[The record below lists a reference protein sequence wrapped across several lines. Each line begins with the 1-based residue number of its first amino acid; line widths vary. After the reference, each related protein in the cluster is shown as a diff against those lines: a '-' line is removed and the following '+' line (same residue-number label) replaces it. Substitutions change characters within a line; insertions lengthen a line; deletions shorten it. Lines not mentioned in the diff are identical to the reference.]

1 MVFRIFCSIFATE
14 INKIIMKTSEQTIQ
28 QIERALRK
36 IAAKFPPEKEAEK
49 MTDIHLRVSQETG
62 EIRAYNDDE
71 EELDRCVVE
80 EWINN
85 PAEDFYQQIPSV
97 LRKCIEKLKDTVESM
112 SILKPFSL
120 VLEDDDKE
128 TVAELYLV
136 DDETVIIDPDLME
149 GLEDDLNNFLEKL
162 LAE

>member
-1 MVFRIFCSIFATE
+1 
-14 INKIIMKTSEQTIQ
+14 MKPSEQTIQ

-36 IAAKFPPEKEAEK
+36 IAAKFPPENEAEI
-49 MTDIHLRVSQETG
+49 MTDIHIRVSQDTG

-85 PAEDFYQQIPSV
+85 PDENFYQEIPPI
-97 LRKCIEKLKDTVESM
+97 LRKCIEKLKDTVEGM

-128 TVAELYLV
+128 SVAELYLV

-149 GLEDDLNNFLEKL
+149 GLEDDLNSFLEKL
-162 LAE
+162 LKE

>member
-1 MVFRIFCSIFATE
+1 
-14 INKIIMKTSEQTIQ
+14 MKPSEQTIQ
-28 QIERALRK
+28 QIERAIRK
-36 IAAKFPPEKEAEK
+36 IAAKFPPEKEAEI
-49 MTDIHLRVSQETG
+49 MTDIHIRVSQDTG

-80 EWINN
+80 EWIEN
-85 PAEDFYQQIPSV
+85 PDENFYQEITSI
-97 LRKCIEKLKDTVESM
+97 LRKCIEKLKDTVEGM

-128 TVAELYLV
+128 SVAELYLV

-149 GLEDDLNNFLEKL
+149 GLEDDLNSFLEKL
-162 LAE
+162 LKE

>member
-1 MVFRIFCSIFATE
+1 
-14 INKIIMKTSEQTIQ
+14 MKPSEQTIQ

-36 IAAKFPPEKEAEK
+36 IAAKFPPEKEAEI
-49 MTDIHLRVSQETG
+49 MTDIHIRVSQDTG

-85 PAEDFYQQIPSV
+85 PDENFYQEIPPI
-97 LRKCIEKLKDTVESM
+97 LRKCIEKLKDTVEGM

-128 TVAELYLV
+128 SVAELYLV

-149 GLEDDLNNFLEKL
+149 GLEDDLNSFLENI

>member
-1 MVFRIFCSIFATE
+1 
-14 INKIIMKTSEQTIQ
+14 MKTSEQTIQ

-149 GLEDDLNNFLEKL
+149 GLEDDLNSFLEKL
-162 LAE
+162 LAEELFCG

>member
-1 MVFRIFCSIFATE
+1 
-14 INKIIMKTSEQTIQ
+14 MKPSEQTIQ

-36 IAAKFPPEKEAEK
+36 IAAKFPPEKEAEI
-49 MTDIHLRVSQETG
+49 MTDIHIRVSQDTG

-71 EELDRCVVE
+71 EELNRCVVE
-80 EWINN
+80 EWIEN
-85 PAEDFYQQIPSV
+85 PDENFYQEITPI
-97 LRKCIEKLKDTVESM
+97 LRKCIEKLKDTVEGM

-128 TVAELYLV
+128 SVAELYLV

-149 GLEDDLNNFLEKL
+149 GLEDDLNSFLENL
-162 LAE
+162 LKE

>member
-1 MVFRIFCSIFATE
+1 MQVQRFFITFVAE
-14 INKIIMKTSEQTIQ
+14 INIGIMKTSEQTFQ
-28 QIERALRK
+28 QIERAIRK
-36 IAAKFPPEKEAEK
+36 IAAKFPPEKEADI

-62 EIRAYNDDE
+62 EIRAYDDNDV
-71 EELDRCVVE
+71 ELDRCVVE
-80 EWINN
+80 EWIEN

-97 LRKCIEKLKDTVESM
+97 FRKCIEKMKDVVENM

-149 GLEDDLNNFLEKL
+149 GLDDDLNNFLENL
-162 LAE
+162 LKD

>member
-1 MVFRIFCSIFATE
+1 
-14 INKIIMKTSEQTIQ
+14 MKPSEQTIQ

-36 IAAKFPPEKEAEK
+36 IAAKFPPEKEAEI
-49 MTDIHLRVSQETG
+49 MTDIHIRVSQDTG

-85 PAEDFYQQIPSV
+85 PDENFYQEIPSI
-97 LRKCIEKLKDTVESM
+97 LRKCIEKLKDTVEGM

-128 TVAELYLV
+128 SVAELYLV

-149 GLEDDLNNFLEKL
+149 GLEDDLNSFLEKL
-162 LAE
+162 LKE

>member
-1 MVFRIFCSIFATE
+1 
-14 INKIIMKTSEQTIQ
+14 MKANQQTIQ

-36 IAAKFPPEKEAEK
+36 IAAKFPPEKEAEI
-49 MTDIHLRVSQETG
+49 MTDIHIRVSQDTG

-85 PAEDFYQQIPSV
+85 PDENFYQEIPPI
-97 LRKCIEKLKDTVESM
+97 LRKCIEKLKDTVEGM

-128 TVAELYLV
+128 SVAELYLV

-149 GLEDDLNNFLEKL
+149 GLDDDLNSFLEGL
-162 LAE
+162 LKD

>member
-1 MVFRIFCSIFATE
+1 
-14 INKIIMKTSEQTIQ
+14 MKPSEQTIQ

-36 IAAKFPPEKEAEK
+36 IAAKFPPEKEAEI
-49 MTDIHLRVSQETG
+49 MTDIHIRVSQDTG

-80 EWINN
+80 EWIEN
-85 PAEDFYQQIPSV
+85 PDENFYQEITSII
-97 LRKCIEKLKDTVESM
+97 RKCIEKLKDTVEGM

-128 TVAELYLV
+128 SVAELYLV

-162 LAE
+162 LKE

>member
-1 MVFRIFCSIFATE
+1 
-14 INKIIMKTSEQTIQ
+14 MKPSEQTIQ

-36 IAAKFPPEKEAEK
+36 IAAKFPPEKEALI
-49 MTDIHLRVSQETG
+49 MTDIHIRVSQDTG

-85 PAEDFYQQIPSV
+85 PDENFYQEITSII
-97 LRKCIEKLKDTVESM
+97 RKCIEKLKDTVEGM

-128 TVAELYLV
+128 SVAELYLV

-149 GLEDDLNNFLEKL
+149 GLEDDLNSFLENL
-162 LAE
+162 LKE

>member
-149 GLEDDLNNFLEKL
+149 GLEDDLNSFLEKF

>member
-1 MVFRIFCSIFATE
+1 
-14 INKIIMKTSEQTIQ
+14 MKPSEQTIQ

-36 IAAKFPPEKEAEK
+36 IAAKFPPEKEAEI
-49 MTDIHLRVSQETG
+49 MTDIHIRVSQDTG

-85 PAEDFYQQIPSV
+85 PDENFYQEIPPI
-97 LRKCIEKLKDTVESM
+97 LRKCIEKLKDTVEGM

-128 TVAELYLV
+128 SVAELYLV

-149 GLEDDLNNFLEKL
+149 GLEDDLNSFLENL
-162 LAE
+162 LKE

>member
-1 MVFRIFCSIFATE
+1 
-14 INKIIMKTSEQTIQ
+14 MKPSEQTIQ

-36 IAAKFPPEKEAEK
+36 IAAKFPPEKEAEI
-49 MTDIHLRVSQETG
+49 MTDIHIRVSQDTG

-80 EWINN
+80 EWIEN
-85 PAEDFYQQIPSV
+85 PDENFYQEITPI
-97 LRKCIEKLKDTVESM
+97 LRKCIEKLKDTVEGM

-128 TVAELYLV
+128 SVAELYLV

-149 GLEDDLNNFLEKL
+149 GLEDDLNSFLEKL
-162 LAE
+162 LKE

>member
-1 MVFRIFCSIFATE
+1 
-14 INKIIMKTSEQTIQ
+14 MKPSEQTIQ

-36 IAAKFPPEKEAEK
+36 IAAKFPPEKEAEI
-49 MTDIHLRVSQETG
+49 MTDIHIRVSQDTG

-85 PAEDFYQQIPSV
+85 PDENFYQEIPPI
-97 LRKCIEKLKDTVESM
+97 LRKCIEKLKDTVEGM

-128 TVAELYLV
+128 SVAELYLV

-149 GLEDDLNNFLEKL
+149 GLEDDLNSFLENL
-162 LAE
+162 LLE

>member
-1 MVFRIFCSIFATE
+1 
-14 INKIIMKTSEQTIQ
+14 MKPSEQTIQ

-36 IAAKFPPEKEAEK
+36 IAAKFPPEKEAEI
-49 MTDIHLRVSQETG
+49 MTDIHIRVSQDTG

-85 PAEDFYQQIPSV
+85 PDENFYQEITSI
-97 LRKCIEKLKDTVESM
+97 LRKCIEKLKDTVEGM

-128 TVAELYLV
+128 SVAELYLV

-149 GLEDDLNNFLEKL
+149 GLEDDLNSFLEKL
-162 LAE
+162 LKE

>member
-1 MVFRIFCSIFATE
+1 
-14 INKIIMKTSEQTIQ
+14 MKPSEQTIQ

-36 IAAKFPPEKEAEK
+36 IAAKFPPEKEAEI
-49 MTDIHLRVSQETG
+49 MTDIHIRVSQDTG

-85 PAEDFYQQIPSV
+85 PDENFYQEITSI

-128 TVAELYLV
+128 SVAELYLV

-149 GLEDDLNNFLEKL
+149 GLEDDLNNFLENL
-162 LAE
+162 LKE

>member
-1 MVFRIFCSIFATE
+1 MQVKRFFITFVAE
-14 INKIIMKTSEQTIQ
+14 INIGIMKTSEQTFQ
-28 QIERALRK
+28 QIERAIRK
-36 IAAKFPPEKEAEK
+36 IAAKFPPEKEADI

-62 EIRAYNDDE
+62 EIRAYDDNDV
-71 EELDRCVVE
+71 ELDRCVVE
-80 EWINN
+80 EWIEN

-97 LRKCIEKLKDTVESM
+97 FRKCIEKMKDVVENM

-128 TVAELYLV
+128 SVAELYLV

-149 GLEDDLNNFLEKL
+149 GLDDDLNNFLEGL
-162 LAE
+162 LKD

>member
-1 MVFRIFCSIFATE
+1 
-14 INKIIMKTSEQTIQ
+14 MKPSEQTIQ

-36 IAAKFPPEKEAEK
+36 IAAKFPPEKEAEI
-49 MTDIHLRVSQETG
+49 MTDIHIRVSQDTG

-85 PAEDFYQQIPSV
+85 PDENFYQEIPPI
-97 LRKCIEKLKDTVESM
+97 LRKCIEKLKDTVEGM

-128 TVAELYLV
+128 SVAELYLV

-149 GLEDDLNNFLEKL
+149 GLEDDLNSFLEKL

>member
-1 MVFRIFCSIFATE
+1 
-14 INKIIMKTSEQTIQ
+14 MKTSEQTLQ
-28 QIERALRK
+28 QIERAIRK
-36 IAAKFPPEKEAEK
+36 VAAKFPPEQEADT
-49 MTDIHLRVSQETG
+49 MTDFHFRVSQETG
-62 EIRAYNDDE
+62 EIRAYDDND

-80 EWINN
+80 EWIGNTD
-85 PAEDFYQQIPSV
+85 EDFYQQIPSI
-97 LRKCIEKLKDTVESM
+97 LRKCIEKLKDTVENM

-149 GLEDDLNNFLEKL
+149 GLDDDLNSFLEGL
-162 LAE
+162 LKD

>member
-1 MVFRIFCSIFATE
+1 
-14 INKIIMKTSEQTIQ
+14 MKPSEQTIQ

-36 IAAKFPPEKEAEK
+36 IAAKFPPEKEAEI
-49 MTDIHLRVSQETG
+49 MTDIHIRVSQDTG

-85 PAEDFYQQIPSV
+85 PDENFYQEITSI
-97 LRKCIEKLKDTVESM
+97 LRKCIEKLKDTVEGM

-128 TVAELYLV
+128 SVAELYLV

-149 GLEDDLNNFLEKL
+149 GLEDDLNSFLDNL
-162 LAE
+162 LKE

>member
-1 MVFRIFCSIFATE
+1 
-14 INKIIMKTSEQTIQ
+14 MKPSEQTNQ

-36 IAAKFPPEKEAEK
+36 IAAKFPPEKEAEI
-49 MTDIHLRVSQETG
+49 MTDIHIRVSQDTG

-80 EWINN
+80 EWIEN
-85 PAEDFYQQIPSV
+85 PDENFYQEITSII
-97 LRKCIEKLKDTVESM
+97 RKCIEKLKDTVEGM

-128 TVAELYLV
+128 SVAELYLV

-149 GLEDDLNNFLEKL
+149 GLEDDLNSFLEKL
-162 LAE
+162 LKE

>member
-1 MVFRIFCSIFATE
+1 
-14 INKIIMKTSEQTIQ
+14 MKPSEQTIQ

-36 IAAKFPPEKEAEK
+36 IAAKFPPEKEAEI
-49 MTDIHLRVSQETG
+49 MTDIHIRVSQDTG

-80 EWINN
+80 EWIEN
-85 PAEDFYQQIPSV
+85 PDENFYQEITSII
-97 LRKCIEKLKDTVESM
+97 RKCIEKLKDTVEGM

-128 TVAELYLV
+128 SVAELYLV

-149 GLEDDLNNFLEKL
+149 GLEDDLNSFLEKL
-162 LAE
+162 LKE